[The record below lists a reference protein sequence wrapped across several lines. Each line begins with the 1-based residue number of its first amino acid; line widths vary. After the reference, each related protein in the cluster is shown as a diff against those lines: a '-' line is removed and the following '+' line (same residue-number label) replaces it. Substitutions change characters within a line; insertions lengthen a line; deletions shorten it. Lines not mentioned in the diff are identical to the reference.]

1 MVLLQYINHTRP
13 ALCQE
18 EHMPPRIHLW
28 CIQTGLIIL
37 IFNLILF
44 QSSSLSCCPPTTLP
58 PYPVIKQ
65 NQGGGVLGWT
75 SDKERKRDKGCEHR
89 LIKPSFPPT
98 EMRPTSFKN
107 SIRVFLTLKGRRGLM
122 WQKKKSHYYTGA
134 EHQFAAHSELG
145 QWMVIF
151 QHHAEVECHSS
162 FKKTD
167 PCSIWKHCSNI
178 RQICSCI

>member
-18 EHMPPRIHLW
+18 EHMPPGIHLW

-75 SDKERKRDKGCEHR
+75 SDKERKGDKGCEHR
-89 LIKPSFPPT
+89 LIKPSFPPA

-122 WQKKKSHYYTGA
+122 WQKKRVIII
-134 EHQFAAHSELG
+134 LG
-145 QWMVIF
+145 QSISLPLIRSLGSEWLF
-151 QHHAEVECHSS
+151 SNTTL
-162 FKKTD
+162 KTD
-167 PCSIWKHCSNI
+167 PCSIWKHSNI